1 MRKVRKGQIIK
12 NTNGHSY
19 KVLATKTNWYGRQD
33 LLVKDTKTN
42 YVIKANSWRPE
53 HKSTYGTWYTG
64 TYYGVVT
71 PYKQNK
77 ILKKFKVDKYW

>member
-64 TYYGVVT
+64 TYYGIVT

-77 ILKKFKVDKYW
+77 ILKKFKVEK

>member
-19 KVLATKTNWYGRQD
+19 KVLATKTNWYGRQN

-42 YVIKANSWRPE
+42 YVIKANSWHPE

-77 ILKKFKVDKYW
+77 ILKEFKFGK